1 MVPNQETRRV
11 DKRDLSSLFRE
22 RLKTLVRR
30 SDLNQSAFAQAVGI
44 DRSALSQLLSGATTR
59 LPRAET
65 LLNIASENK
74 VSLDWLLG
82 LSQDEGLTGEIRAS
96 FELEEASGGFDRTLL
111 ARWHAEAAGTKI
123 RYVPAGIPDLL
134 RTEALIEYEAGITN
148 KSRES
153 QADETR
159 YRIDYSRRPET
170 DMEVCMPLH
179 TLDIFARGLGVWAEF
194 PASERAR
201 QLAHMSRLLDDLYPT
216 FRLFLYDGR
225 LRYSVPYTIF
235 GSIRAAIYVGD
246 MYLVL
251 NATAPVNALTRHFDN
266 LIRAAIV
273 NAHESAAFAQNL
285 LVSEPGVRSAY

>member
-1 MVPNQETRRV
+1 L

-111 ARWHAEAAGTKI
+111 ARWHGEAAGTKI

-194 PASERAR
+194 PATERAK

-285 LVSEPGVRSAY
+285 LVSEPAARSGY

>member
-1 MVPNQETRRV
+1 MV

-22 RLKTLVRR
+22 RLKMVVRR
-30 SDLNQSAFAQAVGI
+30 SDLNQSGFAAAIGI

-134 RTEALIEYEAGITN
+134 RTPALIEYEAGITN
-148 KSRES
+148 KSPES

-170 DMEVCMPLH
+170 DMEVCMPRH
-179 TLDIFARGLGVWAEF
+179 TLEIFARGLGVWGDFSASARAEQLCPYVA
-194 PASERAR
+194 PARR
-201 QLAHMSRLLDDLYPT
+201 PLPDLPP
-216 FRLFLYDGR
+216 
-225 LRYSVPYTIF
+225 VP
-235 GSIRAAIYVGD
+235 
-246 MYLVL
+246 L
-251 NATAPVNALTRHFDN
+251 
-266 LIRAAIV
+266 
-273 NAHESAAFAQNL
+273 
-285 LVSEPGVRSAY
+285 

>member
-1 MVPNQETRRV
+1 M
-11 DKRDLSSLFRE
+11 
-22 RLKTLVRR
+22 
-30 SDLNQSAFAQAVGI
+30 
-44 DRSALSQLLSGATTR
+44 SGATTR

-96 FELEEASGGFDRTLL
+96 LELEEASGGFDRTLL

-134 RTEALIEYEAGITN
+134 RTDGLIEYEAGITN

-153 QADETR
+153 QAGETR
-159 YRIDYSRRPET
+159 YRIDYNRAARRPT
-170 DMEVCMPLH
+170 WKSACRATRWRSLRAASASGA
-179 TLDIFARGLGVWAEF
+179 TF
-194 PASERAR
+194 PASASAE

-225 LRYSVPYTIF
+225 MRYSVPYTIF

-251 NATAPVNALTRHFDN
+251 NATQPVLALTRHFDN
-266 LIRAAIV
+266 LIRSADV
-273 NAHESAAFAQNL
+273 NPHESAAFARDARRYRNL
-285 LVSEPGVRSAY
+285 TG

>member
-1 MVPNQETRRV
+1 L
-11 DKRDLSSLFRE
+11 DKRDLSSIFRE
-22 RLKTLVRR
+22 RLKTIVRR
-30 SDLNQSAFAQAVGI
+30 SDLNQSAFAAAVGI

-96 FELEEASGGFDRTLL
+96 LELEEAMGGFDRTLL

-148 KSRES
+148 RSPEQQS
-153 QADETR
+153 DETR

-170 DMEVCMPLH
+170 DMEVCMPMH
-179 TLDIFARGLGVWAEF
+179 TLDIFARGLGVWSNF
-194 PASERAR
+194 PEAARAA
-201 QLAHMSRLLDDLYPT
+201 QLDHMARLLDDLYPT
-216 FRLFLYDGR
+216 FRLYLYDGR
-225 LRYSVPYTIF
+225 MHYSVPYTIF

-251 NATAPVNALTRHFDN
+251 NATAPVRALTRHFDN
-266 LIRAAIV
+266 LIRSAVI
-273 NAHESAAFAQNL
+273 NAHESAAYARS
-285 LVSEPGVRSAY
+285 LVPTEPAARNVR

>member
-1 MVPNQETRRV
+1 M
-11 DKRDLSSLFRE
+11 DKRDLSSVFRE
-22 RLKTLVRR
+22 RLKTIVRR
-30 SDLNQSAFAQAVGI
+30 SDLNQSGFAQAVGI

-96 FELEEASGGFDRTLL
+96 FELEEAIGGFDRTLL

-134 RTEALIEYEAGITN
+134 RTDALIEYEAGITN
-148 KSRES
+148 KSPES

-179 TLDIFARGLGVWAEF
+179 TLDIFARGLGVWSNFPVEARAE
-194 PASERAR
+194 
-201 QLAHMSRLLDDLYPT
+201 QLAHMGRLLDDLYPT
-216 FRLFLYDGR
+216 FRLYLYDGR
-225 LRYSVPYTIF
+225 MRYSVPYTIF

-251 NATAPVNALTRHFDN
+251 NATAPVRGLTRHFDN
-266 LIRAAIV
+266 LIRSAVV
-273 NAHESAAFAQNL
+273 NAHESAAHARRL
-285 LVSEPGVRSAY
+285 EVSSAASLDDT